1 MKRPSKTSRKSRVIA
16 SLLLCLL
23 PIVIGLLLD
32 PWLPDEIP
40 VHFNFSGQAD
50 SWWPKLQ
57 VILVLPL
64 ILTFLDAVALWST
77 LRDSKKENL
86 SCPVMNFLYW
96 LIPGIELVIMCVLYL
111 FALDV
116 PLKIDRLI
124 PSLVGL
130 LLILLGNLLP
140 KAKQNSVFGIR
151 TSWSMEDPENWIQ
164 SNRFGSRVLILAGLA
179 GILISLFVR
188 NQTLA
193 IVLPLVLYSIS
204 SILPVYYSWRFAR
217 KKNADT
223 G

>member
-1 MKRPSKTSRKSRVIA
+1 MNRPSKTSKRSKVIA

-23 PIVIGLLLD
+23 PVVIGLFLY
-32 PWLPDEIP
+32 PRLPDEIP
-40 VHFNFSGQAD
+40 VLFNFSGQAD

-57 VILVLPL
+57 VIFVLPL
-64 ILTFLDAVALWST
+64 ILTLLDAVALFAT
-77 LRDSKKENL
+77 FRDNQKDHL
-86 SCPVMNFLYW
+86 SHPVMNFLYW

-111 FALDV
+111 YALDV
-116 PLKIDRLI
+116 PLEIDRLI

-164 SNRFGSRVLILAGLA
+164 SNRFGSRVIILAGLA

-204 SILPVYYSWRFAR
+204 SILPIYYSWRFAR
-217 KKNADT
+217 KKKAI
-223 G
+223 